1 MRRSES
7 LFLLALGAFLVGV
20 CLIGLLHYDYSA
32 TLMRFPL
39 LAAGVT
45 LLLVAVQLGLL
56 WSGRGG
62 AAAPEPSDAEVSD
75 AAARPASSRRRA
87 VTDAIW
93 IFSVVPLVFLLGYP
107 VGLAVYL
114 LCVLRYFRISWTTS
128 LGLAGASLALSY
140 GLFVKTLGVSLPV
153 LPVWWG

>member
-7 LFLLALGAFLVGV
+7 LFLLALGAFLVAV

-39 LAAGVT
+39 LAAGIT

-62 AAAPEPSDAEVSD
+62 AAAPARAEAPD

-87 VTDAIW
+87 VADAIW

-107 VGLAVYL
+107 AGLAVYL
-114 LCVLRYFRISWTTS
+114 LCVLRHFRNSWALS
-128 LGLAGASLALSY
+128 LGLAGASFALSY
-140 GLFVKTLGVSLPV
+140 GLFVETLGVSLPV